1 MSDNNNDT
9 KEFDILDNSSLNT
22 ELNQDNNQ
30 KNKTK
35 KSKETDA
42 IKVLDQPKVQLPKVL
57 QECLDNGFKV
67 F

>member
-30 KNKTK
+30 KIKLK
-35 KSKETDA
+35 KVK
-42 IKVLDQPKVQLPKVL
+42 KQMQLK
-57 QECLDNGFKV
+57 F
-67 F
+67 